1 MNTLSCLFSQ
11 TPKLSNF
18 IKLVHKQ
25 PMRLFYF
32 CFLPKK
38 IRQNLNNKAILAQKK
53 IIAKNADTFIQYYI
67 DDKLTKFNLLPKRNL
82 VGKKIIWQYWGQGL
96 DNDVIPET
104 VNICFNSVDKYKNDY
119 EVIRLDDKNI
129 SDYLD
134 IPNFVWRKRKNQM
147 FKHAFFSDL
156 LRLALLDVYGGIWID
171 ATILLTDT
179 IPKNITEMDFFI
191 FQRSIECKQKE
202 LFQNLNAEYFQWESE
217 HFINM
222 LNSFIVSKPKNILTH
237 TCLDLLLNYWQT
249 QNDIKHYFF
258 FQIIFNQLITN
269 SLYKQFNCPI
279 FDDTYP
285 HLLQMKLT
293 SPFVESDYNDIKVK
307 STIHKM
313 TYIHKYPKNSYYEY
327 LKDEFYDK
335 N

>member
-18 IKLVHKQ
+18 IKLMHKQ

-38 IRQNLNNKAILAQKK
+38 IRQNLNNKAILSQKK

-67 DDKLTKFNLLPKRNL
+67 DNKLTKFNLLPKKNL

-104 VNICFNSVDKYKNDY
+104 VNICFNSVGKYKNDY
-119 EVIRLDDKNI
+119 EIIRLDDDNI
-129 SDYLD
+129 QDYLD
-134 IPNFVWRKRKNQM
+134 LPPFVWEKRNNKI
-147 FKHAFFSDL
+147 FKHVFFSDL
-156 LRLALLDVYGGIWID
+156 LRFALLDVYGGIWID
-171 ATILLTDT
+171 ATILLSNT
-179 IPKNITEMDFFI
+179 IPNNITEMDFFTY
-191 FQRSIECKQKE
+191 QRNQYTQEKDIYVKFNSD
-202 LFQNLNAEYFQWESE
+202 YFQWNKD
-217 HFINM
+217 HYVNM
-222 LNSFIVSKPKNILTH
+222 LTSFIVSKPKNILTH

-269 SLYKQFNCPI
+269 PLYNEFNCPI
-279 FDDTYP
+279 VDDTYP
-285 HLLQMKLT
+285 HLLQMKLM
-293 SPFVESDYNDIKVK
+293 SPFVESDYNDIKTK
-307 STIHKM
+307 SNIHKM
-313 TYIHKYPKNSYYEY
+313 TYIHQYPKNSYYEY
-327 LKDEFYDK
+327 LKDEFYNK
-335 N
+335 K